1 MLLEIDKVHKSLNYE
16 SNVSQME
23 RPLVNILKNGEVEVK
38 HQRWAVFFIWSTECV
53 EETNFWAI
61 YNNLVK

>member
-38 HQRWAVFFIWSTECV
+38 HQIWAVFLFGLQNV
-53 EETNFWAI
+53 
-61 YNNLVK
+61 